1 MGSGPPPRRDQGD
14 GGCGNPGGGT
24 ATPSPTRGGREPL
37 AGGTPVVAS
46 HWSEYRAPASAG
58 RLVCV
63 ALVCETLLSLSPLAT
78 LAKHKTAKNKLQNQT
93 EKSQAKKGGQY
104 KHQRADSDLKVGDQG
119 HLGPRPLS
127 RAPLSLG
134 TLERKPQLKPEQEH

>member
-1 MGSGPPPRRDQGD
+1 MGSGPPPRRDQGE
-14 GGCGNPGGGT
+14 GGCGNPGGGYGHSLT
-24 ATPSPTRGGREPL
+24 NAGGREPL
-37 AGGTPVVAS
+37 AGGTPVVAF
-46 HWSEYRAPASAG
+46 HWFEYRAPVSAG

-63 ALVCETLLSLSPLAT
+63 ALVCETLLSLSPLTT

-93 EKSQAKKGGQY
+93 VQSQTKKVGQY
-104 KHQRADSDLKVGDQG
+104 KHQTTDSDLRVGDQG

-134 TLERKPQLKPEQEH
+134 TPDRKPQLKPEQEH